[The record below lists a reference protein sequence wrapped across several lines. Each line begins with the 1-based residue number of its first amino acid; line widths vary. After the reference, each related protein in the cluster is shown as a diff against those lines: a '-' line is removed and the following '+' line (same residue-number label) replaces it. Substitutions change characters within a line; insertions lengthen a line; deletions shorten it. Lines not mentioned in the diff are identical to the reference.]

1 MPRIC
6 VFDVNETLL
15 DLSALDLPFQRVF
28 GDVAA
33 RQAWFA
39 QLLQSAF
46 VTTIL
51 GDYQTFGTIGAAAL
65 DMVASRRGV
74 TLSQEDRTSLL
85 DSLRS
90 LPPHPDVPEG
100 LERLRQ
106 AGVRLVTLTNSTQ
119 AVAQAQITHSGLHLF
134 FEAIFSADSAGR
146 LKPAPEPY
154 QMVARQL
161 GVPMSEIRLVAAHA
175 WDVAGA
181 LHAGCRAAFVA
192 RPGMVLDPLFAPPD
206 VVGASLPEVAERILA
221 VEGV

>member
-33 RQAWFA
+33 RQAWFT

-46 VTTIL
+46 VTTVL
-51 GDYQTFGTIGAAAL
+51 GDYQSFGTIGAAAL
-65 DMVASRRGV
+65 DMVALRRGI
-74 TLSQEDRTSLL
+74 TLSQEERTSLL
-85 DSLRS
+85 DNMRS
-90 LPPHPDVPEG
+90 LPAHPDVPEG

-106 AGVRLVTLTNSTQ
+106 AGFRLVTLTNSTQ
-119 AVAQAQITHSGLHLF
+119 AVAQAQITHSGLHVF
-134 FEAIFSADSAGR
+134 FEAIFSADTAGR

-192 RPGMVLDPLFAPPD
+192 RAGMVLDPLFVPPD
-206 VVGASLPEVAERILA
+206 VVGANLPEVAGRILEL
-221 VEGV
+221 EGA